1 MIQSIQIAHNHD
13 SSVVLTRTGHPPG
26 SARSHIYYHAS
37 TASLQRLERLAQTN
51 GFRSLPHAWQIAGWW
66 QREQGAI

>member
-1 MIQSIQIAHNHD
+1 MESIQIAHNGQSH
-13 SSVVLTRTGHPPG
+13 VVLTRIDHPPG
-26 SARSHIYYHAS
+26 KARSHIYYHAS
-37 TASLQRLERLAQTN
+37 TASLQRLERLTEAN